1 MLGLIE
7 VIDGRF
13 GNSIQ
18 DQGRFG
24 LRHMGVAVS
33 GCLDAL
39 LARCANALVGN
50 GAECACIEIRAL
62 GPVLAVKQGR
72 VRVALAGEVS
82 ATLRHVDGSSQA
94 VPAWTSVTLDA
105 QEVLDIGSLKGGC
118 AYLAVSGGI
127 ASPVQLG
134 SRSTYQRALIG
145 GIDGQPLVTGNLLP
159 CTALTP
165 GDDRQTRAQPWVH
178 DENPIRVMLGPQDG
192 HFKAEAIR
200 VLLNSEYRLTPQMD
214 RMGMRLEGTPLEHL
228 TPEAADI
235 VSDGVTPGS
244 IQVPG
249 NGQPIILLAD
259 CQTVGGYPKIA
270 TVISADMPR
279 LAQLKPGQLLRFSA
293 VDAAQARQALQ
304 ERESRFSA
312 WVAAMESLPAAM
324 SACDDFNDSDAT
336 WTCNW

>member
-1 MLGLIE
+1 MPGLIE

-18 DQGRFG
+18 DLGRFG

-33 GCLDAL
+33 GCLDTT

-50 GAECACIEIRAL
+50 DADCACIEIRAL
-62 GPVLAVKQGR
+62 GPKLKVKSGR

-82 ATLRHVDGSSQA
+82 ATLMRVDGRTQTF
-94 VPAWTSVTLDA
+94 PAWTSVTLDA
-105 QEVLDIGSLKGGC
+105 QDRLSIGSLKGGC

-127 ASPVQLG
+127 ESPVQLG
-134 SRSTYQRALIG
+134 SRSTYQRAKIG

-159 CTALTP
+159 CKALAHR
-165 GDDRQTRAQPWVH
+165 DDHQNKAQPWVH
-178 DENPIRVMLGPQDG
+178 GETPIRVMLGPQEG
-192 HFKAEAIR
+192 HFKLGSVAD
-200 VLLNSEYRLTPQMD
+200 LLNSDYAVTAQMD
-214 RMGMRLEGTPLEHL
+214 RMGMRLEGVPLAHL
-228 TPEAADI
+228 TPESADI
-235 VSDGVTPGS
+235 VSDGVTPGA

-279 LAQLKPGQLLRFSA
+279 LGQLKPGQILHFVAVSA
-293 VDAAQARQALQ
+293 EQAKQALL
-304 ERESRFSA
+304 EKEARITA
-312 WVAAMESLPAAM
+312 WVAAIAPYRPDAVT
-324 SACDDFNDSDAT
+324 ACDDDAII